1 MMSAMFLYIKFA
13 WMYGAT
19 ARRQKVYR
27 TKSFVDEMRHSRYST
42 KNGISKI
49 GQICKELICLMK
61 MPPDMDILCD
71 LLVF

>member
-1 MMSAMFLYIKFA
+1 MMSAMVLYIKFA
-13 WMYGAT
+13 WMYGSK

-27 TKSFVDEMRHSRYST
+27 TKSFVDEMRHSRDSR
-42 KNGISKI
+42 KNGVSKI
-49 GQICKELICLMK
+49 GQISKELRCLMK